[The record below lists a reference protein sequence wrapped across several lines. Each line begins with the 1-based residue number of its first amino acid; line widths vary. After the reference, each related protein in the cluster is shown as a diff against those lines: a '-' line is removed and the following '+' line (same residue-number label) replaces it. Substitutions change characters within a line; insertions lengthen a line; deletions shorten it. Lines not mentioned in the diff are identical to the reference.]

1 MELTGPGRRSFLFVI
16 LYVCR
21 IRIGQSLQVI
31 DTASVCV
38 PFIKLLNGNDLLS
51 RGGTHVFTDQG
62 NIVPGHIGQ
71 FCRLVRRSGLP
82 VDKRLIYGIKKVF
95 FCPLIGRII
104 SLIYQFRILR
114 IRCQVFVRTVKVL
127 IFCFLLQ
134 IRYVIIFR
142 REIDIRG
149 LIQLLQVDGKDFFIR
164 FGVIR
169 IPQRLQQFLRNIVC
183 RVFCLLFGN
192 LREILTGFLIDRLG
206 RLPCCFGRSL
216 IFGRSIH
223 ICLILFV

>member
-21 IRIGQSLQVI
+21 ICIGQLLQII
-31 DTASVCV
+31 DTASICI
-38 PFIKLLNGNDLLS
+38 PFVKLLYGNSPLS
-51 RGGTHVFTDQG
+51 CRGTDVLTDQG
-62 NIVPGHIGQ
+62 YIVPGYIGQ
-71 FCRLVRRSGLP
+71 FRGLVCRSGLP
-82 VDKRLIYGIKKVF
+82 VDKRLIYGIEKVF
-95 FCPLIGRII
+95 FCPLVTRII
-104 SLIYQFRILR
+104 PFVYQFRILR
-114 IRCQVFVRTVKVL
+114 IRCEVIIRTVKVL

-134 IRYVIIFR
+134 ISHVIIFR

-149 LIQLLQVDGKDFFIR
+149 FIQSLQVDGKDFVIR

-192 LREILTGFLIDRLG
+192 LLEILTGCLIGRLG
-206 RLPCCFGRSL
+206 CLPCCFGRSL

-223 ICLILFV
+223 ICLIFFV